1 MQREAPFITK
11 ALKLVSLSLIVATVA
26 IAATAAYS
34 GYEEYGALTSSIGTT
49 GEATASLNGSTLQI
63 SGLDVPNR
71 MTFPL
76 TLELLGVLSI
86 DNVSIGAFDSGAY
99 MILPNQSK
107 SINVSIP
114 LNYDD
119 LLNNSQLLNQ
129 TAFNSSEL
137 GVTTTISAHMVPL
150 LGINITRLVNMTAGP
165 YLGDLS
171 ASLNESAATIGS
183 DGESLNL
190 PVVLSWQNTSP
201 LTQGSFWIQ
210 ANLTQIP
217 GRPPSNY
224 GFASGPLNLTSGYNS
239 QSLDFN
245 LPLNDFGKSP
255 PPGTYSIQ
263 IVISQSKYSQPFL
276 HFVKTVNV

>member
-1 MQREAPFITK
+1 LQREAPFITK

-76 TLELLGVLSI
+76 TLELQGVLSI
-86 DNVSIGAFDSGAY
+86 NNVSIGTFDSGAY
-99 MILPNQSK
+99 VILPNQSK
-107 SINVSIP
+107 NINISIP

-137 GVTTTISAHMVPL
+137 GITTTISAHMVPL

-183 DGESLNL
+183 NGSLNL
-190 PVVLSWQNTSP
+190 PVVLNWQNTSP

-217 GRPPSNY
+217 GRPTGNY
-224 GFASGPLNLTSGYNS
+224 GSASGPLNLTSGHNS

-245 LPLNDFGKSP
+245 LPLSDFGRNP
-255 PPGTYSIQ
+255 PRGTYSIQ

-276 HFVKTVNV
+276 QFVKTVNV